1 MIFGRAPGK
10 AVLWGE
16 YAVLAGAPAVV
27 VALNQYAVCEVAK
40 APVHRFAARGFK
52 APAVQFKRPPAH
64 PPTSRPAALLA
75 WHVLELVGWKRV
87 GPASFLLNSDAFY
100 RQGTKLG
107 LGSSAALCVAVEGAS
122 AHLAGEAPN
131 FHRAREAHRRFQGGQ
146 GSGIDVAAAFFGGAL
161 HCQDERVAPLQPD
174 LPPWRILWTG
184 EGASTPQR
192 LGRFTAYLR
201 RGDLRALER
210 LGVCSERLC
219 QAPVADAVR
228 EYASALKHLDEAA
241 DLGIFTP
248 AHRRAERL
256 ASRYN
261 LAYKPCGAGGGDIG
275 AVFAG
280 TPERLDEFAAA
291 AVAAGLIVL
300 NLEISRHGVE
310 VRA

>member
-27 VALNQYAVCEVAK
+27 AAVNRHAVCELAK
-40 APVHRFAARGFK
+40 ASAYRFAATGFQ
-52 APAVQFKRPPAH
+52 ASAVRFRRPPVR

-87 GPASFLLNSDAFY
+87 GPASVVQDSGAFY
-100 RQGTKLG
+100 RQGGKLG
-107 LGSSAALCVAVEGAS
+107 FGSSAALCVALEGAA

-131 FHRAREAHRRFQGGQ
+131 FHRARQAHRRFQGGQ
-146 GSGIDVAAAFFGGAL
+146 GSGIDVAAAFFGGVL
-161 HCQDERVAPLQPD
+161 RCQGERVAPLHPD
-174 LPPWRILWTG
+174 LPPWRVLWTG
-184 EGASTPQR
+184 EGASTRQQ
-192 LGRFTAYLR
+192 LSRFAAYLK
-201 RGDLRALER
+201 RGGLSALER

-219 QAPVADAVR
+219 EAPAADRVQ
-228 EYASALKHLDEAA
+228 EYAGALKRLDAAA

-248 AHRRAERL
+248 AHRRAEQL

-261 LAYKPCGAGGGDIG
+261 LAYKPCGAGGGEIG

-280 TPERLDEFAAA
+280 AADRLDEFAEAA
-291 AVAAGLIVL
+291 AAAGLTIL

>member
-27 VALNQYAVCEVAK
+27 VAVNRYAACKVEEA
-40 APVHRFAARGFK
+40 AAYRFAASGFR
-52 APAVQFKRPPAH
+52 APTVRFKRPPAH
-64 PPTSRPAALLA
+64 PPSNQPAALLA
-75 WHVLELVGWKRV
+75 WHVLDLLGWKRV
-87 GPASFLLNSDAFY
+87 APASFLLDSGAFY
-100 RQGTKLG
+100 RQGGKLG
-107 LGSSAALCVAVEGAS
+107 LGSSAALSVAVEGVC

-131 FHRAREAHRRFQGGQ
+131 FQRARQAHRRFQGGQ
-146 GSGIDVAAAFFGGAL
+146 GSGIDVAAAFFGGVL
-161 HCQDERVAPLQPD
+161 RCQDEGVAPLQPD

-184 EGASTPQR
+184 EGASTRQR
-192 LGRFTAYLR
+192 LGRFSAYVD
-201 RGDLRALER
+201 RGDLSALKR

-219 QAPVADAVR
+219 EAPAADVVQ
-228 EYASALKHLDEAA
+228 EYASALKHLDAAA

-280 TPERLDEFAAA
+280 TADQLDEFEDVAAA
-291 AVAAGLIVL
+291 AGLTIL

>member
-16 YAVLAGAPAVV
+16 YAVLASAPAVV
-27 VALNQYAVCEVAK
+27 AAVNRHAVCELAK
-40 APVHRFAARGFK
+40 ASAYRFAATGFQ
-52 APAVQFKRPPAH
+52 ASAVRFRRPPVR

-87 GPASFLLNSDAFY
+87 GPASVVQDSGAFY
-100 RQGTKLG
+100 RQGGKLG
-107 LGSSAALCVAVEGAS
+107 FGSSAALCVALEGAA

-146 GSGIDVAAAFFGGAL
+146 GSGIDVAAAFFGGVL
-161 HCQDERVAPLQPD
+161 RCQGERVAPLHPD

-184 EGASTPQR
+184 EGASTRQQ
-192 LGRFTAYLR
+192 LSRFAAYLK
-201 RGDLRALER
+201 RGDLSALER

-219 QAPVADAVR
+219 EAPAADRVQ
-228 EYASALKHLDEAA
+228 EYASALKHLDAAA

-261 LAYKPCGAGGGDIG
+261 LAYKPCGAGGGDLG
-275 AVFAG
+275 MAVGESPQHLAPF
-280 TPERLDEFAAA
+280 RAAA
-291 AVAAGLIVL
+291 QASGFKILKLQTAKQGIQCP
-300 NLEISRHGVE
+300 
-310 VRA
+310 

>member
-210 LGVCSERLC
+210 LSVCSERLC

-228 EYASALKHLDEAA
+228 EYASALEHLDEAA

-248 AHRRAERL
+248 AHRRRSGLRA
-256 ASRYN
+256 AIIWHTS
-261 LAYKPCGAGGGDIG
+261 P
-275 AVFAG
+275 AVPGVG
-280 TPERLDEFAAA
+280 TSALFSPGRPSGWTSLQPPPPPR
-291 AVAAGLIVL
+291 G
-300 NLEISRHGVE
+300 
-310 VRA
+310 